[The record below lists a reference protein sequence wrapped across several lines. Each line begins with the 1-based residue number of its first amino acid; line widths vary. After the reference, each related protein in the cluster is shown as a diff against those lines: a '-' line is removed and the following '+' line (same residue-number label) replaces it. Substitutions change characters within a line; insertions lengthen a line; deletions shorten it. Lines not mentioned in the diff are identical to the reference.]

1 MHIQPITPNI
11 GAEISGIDLDDK
23 AQVSDH
29 ATALRQA
36 LAQHQVIFFREQ
48 QLTPDSQVHLA
59 RLFGTVEPVS
69 STFPSHPQEPHVELL
84 ISQGQRTGTD
94 IWHAHQDLSEP
105 GDVRVLAKLM
115 EAPADV
121 DAPLDTGRAEWLAFR
136 WLDRNPVAASEPFPD
151 PGHRPFP

>member
-1 MHIQPITPNI
+1 MRGDAGLQY
-11 GAEISGIDLDDK
+11 
-23 AQVSDH
+23 
-29 ATALRQA
+29 
-36 LAQHQVIFFREQ
+36 
-48 QLTPDSQVHLA
+48 HLS
-59 RLFGTVEPVS
+59 VEPDLAEGETFADQVRVAS
-69 STFPSHPQEPHVELL
+69 SAGARGESCGEGIYTTHNPGWWFSQLANEAVGELPRHLYLVRVREPS
-84 ISQGQRTGTD
+84 GTD